1 MIKRVSIVV
10 FIAALFAPVAS
21 QRQPEQ
27 AYRAYLP
34 MIATPP
40 TYNNLGIAWRSGG
53 QSGAVDAQLIR
64 ATNGYFHSG
73 TWAALPGDTDAVQII
88 WGMRQVDF
96 SHIADMQC
104 GEFIIGPNE
113 PDRPDQANLTP
124 AETAAYLVM
133 MSHTCPGSTI
143 IWWNGIWLG
152 HLDASLTAVDGIGVH
167 VNGLTVGIHLYSL
180 WPDDEPNGRIDEA
193 CGILAAHGY
202 ECNLW
207 VTEVGVCNEWP
218 GAYFVAQDWL
228 QQLGDNPHVD
238 RIFWYT
244 NSSGGYPTPCNYD
257 LIDNGGLTIVGR
269 AIRDAQNGHF
279 PSRNLSIS
287 EIYD

>member
-1 MIKRVSIVV
+1 MIV
-10 FIAALFAPVAS
+10 LFFAGLLLVPFE
-21 QRQPEQ
+21 RQPEQ

-34 MIATPP
+34 VIVTPP
-40 TYNNLGIAWRSGG
+40 TYNNVGIAWHRGG
-53 QSGAVDAQLIR
+53 QSGAADAQLIG
-64 ATNGYFHSG
+64 AINGYFNSD
-73 TWAALPGDTDAVQII
+73 TWAALPSDTGAVQII
-88 WGMRQVDF
+88 WGMRKDVDF

-133 MSHTCPGSTI
+133 MSHVCPDSTI
-143 IWWNGIWLG
+143 VWWNGIWLG
-152 HLDASLTAVDGIGVH
+152 HLDASLTAVDGMGVH
-167 VNGLTVGIHLYSL
+167 IDGLTVGIHLYSL
-180 WPDDEPNGRIDEA
+180 WPDDDPNGRIDEA
-193 CGILAAHGY
+193 CEILAAHGY

-218 GAYFVAQDWL
+218 GAYYIAQDWL
-228 QQLGDNPHVD
+228 QQTGDNQHVE

-244 NSSGGYPTPCNYD
+244 SSSGGYPTPCNYD
-257 LIDNGGLTIVGR
+257 LIDNGELTIVGR